1 MESLADLREGFSSRS
16 LLIEVPVGEQ
26 TSLEGRDGSGDA
38 AFGNGHLLLIEAGCV
53 PAAGELFYELVAENS
68 EVGYGPGG

>member
-16 LLIEVPVGEQ
+16 LLIEVPVKEQ

-38 AFGNGHLLLIEAGCV
+38 AFGNGHLLLIKAGYVISQGFRPMLEDFVEAVKCF
-53 PAAGELFYELVAENS
+53 L
-68 EVGYGPGG
+68 